1 MRANISKPAASS
13 KFWYLLYGLIFFWI
27 VFLIYFHSL
36 SVQPLAPDNPA
47 TPDTNKPAIPAINT
61 NNKDNSQNNNNLRK
75 ENPVGINTLPPQRDF
90 DENIHIVF
98 STDCS
103 FFQDWQ
109 TLAVF
114 HSALTVKQRGRIT
127 RIASGCSEEKQK
139 ELLDLYKILFPQY
152 SVHFTPDFK
161 TDGKTKKKYDF
172 YNKPYGLHHWLL
184 NANPPI
190 EDGVVIVLIDPDMLI
205 LRPFTLDFANDPLKI
220 FMDGYDFLKENL
232 PVVIGKGHPTAQLY
246 GLGAPWAQLHS
257 RNFNRKEICG
267 EGSPC
272 LDVTTRYGELHFR

>member
-1 MRANISKPAASS
+1 MRSSNSNVSKVSSS
-13 KFWYLLYGLIFFWI
+13 KFWYILYGVIVLWI
-27 VFLIYFHSL
+27 LFLVYFHYLSL
-36 SVQPLAPDNPA
+36 EPQKPSETTTGGNAPV
-47 TPDTNKPAIPAINT
+47 TEIINKLKPSAPTIA
-61 NNKDNSQNNNNLRK
+61 
-75 ENPVGINTLPPQRDF
+75 ERDD

-114 HSALTVKQRGRIT
+114 HSAINVKQKGKVT

-139 ELLDLYKILFPQY
+139 ELLELYKTLYPQY
-152 SVHFTPDFK
+152 GAHFTPDFK
-161 TDGKTKKKYDF
+161 TQGGSKKKYDF

-190 EDGVVIVLIDPDMLI
+190 EDGVVVILIDPDMII
-205 LRPFTLDFANDPLKI
+205 LRPFTLNFANDSLNI
-220 FMDGYDFLKENL
+220 FMKGYDWSKETK
-232 PVVIGKGHPTAQLY
+232 PVKIGKGHPTGELY
-246 GLGAPWAQLHS
+246 GLGAPWATKNPTK
-257 RNFNRKEICG
+257 NFDRLAVCG

-272 LDVTTRYGELHFR
+272 LKTTTRFGELHYRYLNVFYFVIIIFP